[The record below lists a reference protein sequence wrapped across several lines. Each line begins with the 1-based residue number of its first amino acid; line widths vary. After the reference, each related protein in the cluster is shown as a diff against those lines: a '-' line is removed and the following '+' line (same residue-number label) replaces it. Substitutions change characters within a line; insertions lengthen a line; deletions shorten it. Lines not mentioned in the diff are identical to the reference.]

1 MDGVG
6 SFAHSRTRSTRTI
19 RIALDV
25 GPLHGHRTGVG
36 AAVDALTT
44 ALGARDDVSLRP
56 YLLSFRSTPAPPT
69 RRLPLPAALA
79 HRLWSRADHPRVD
92 RWLGDAEV
100 VHGTNYVV
108 PPSRRPTVVS
118 RYDGWFL
125 DHRADA

>member
-6 SFAHSRTRSTRTI
+6 SFARSRTRSAHTV

-36 AAVDALTT
+36 VAVAELAAAL
-44 ALGARDDVSLRP
+44 AVHDGVAVRP
-56 YLLSFRSTPAPPT
+56 YVLSFRSRPAPPT

-79 HRLWSRADHPRVD
+79 HRLWSRTDGPRVD
-92 RWLGDAEV
+92 RWLGDVQV

-108 PPSRRPTVVS
+108 PPTR
-118 RYDGWFL
+118 
-125 DHRADA
+125 